1 MNFTQK
7 YIQQRDKL
15 LQSTGVEYQSKKI
28 VTAGPVHNVH
38 YLEAGSGDPLLMI
51 HGGGSNASEWINI
64 IEPLSQHFH
73 LYVIDRPGCG
83 LSDNLQYRNIDFKEN
98 AALFIQSFMD
108 AAGLKKTSLLGNSM
122 GGYFSIC
129 FALKFPERVSKL
141 ILIGAPAGMN
151 KWITYLLRALG
162 TRGINY
168 LLTKT
173 VAKPSVH
180 YSRFIHKQLLVANP
194 ENISDKYY
202 MLNHYGELLPGGRKS
217 FMSLLENVLTVKG
230 WRKGLYIGDE
240 LYKLKMPVR
249 FIWGD
254 KDVFEHPES
263 GKQKALAIKDMQF
276 KIVENAGHC
285 PWLDEPRQCIDL
297 IISMMKD

>member
-1 MNFTQK
+1 MNLTEK

-15 LQSTGVEYQSKKI
+15 LQSTGVECQGKKV
-28 VTAGPVHNVH
+28 VTAGPVHSVH
-38 YLEAGSGDPLLMI
+38 YLEVGTGKPLVLI

-64 IEPLSQHFH
+64 IKPLSQHFH
-73 LYVIDRPGCG
+73 LFVIDRPGCG
-83 LSDNLQYRNIDFKEN
+83 LSDYLDYRGVDFKEN
-98 AALFIQSFMD
+98 AAIFIQSFMD
-108 AAGLKKTSLLGNSM
+108 AVGLKKTSLLGNSM

-151 KWITYLLRALG
+151 MWIPYLLRALG
-162 TRGINY
+162 TRGINH

-173 VAKPSVH
+173 VAKPSLNN
-180 YSRFIHKQLLVANP
+180 SRFIHKQLLVANP
-194 ENISDKYY
+194 ENIPDEYY
-202 MLNHYGELLPGGRKS
+202 ILNYYGEMLPGGRKG
-217 FMSLLENVLTVKG
+217 FMSLLENVLTIKG
-230 WRKGLYIGDE
+230 WRKEFFIGDH

-254 KDVFEHPES
+254 KDAFERPES
-263 GKQKALAIKDMQF
+263 GKQKATAIRDMQF

-285 PWLDEPRQCIDL
+285 PWLDEPRQCADL
-297 IISMMKD
+297 IISMIKE